1 MQLTPLEDEIRKTPE
16 AIDAIRGGELSASS
30 LQSYLCCPAKFYYQF
45 IEHLQQ
51 EDEVV
56 ESLDAGSLGTV
67 FHSVMEALY
76 RPLSRVTVSDIDR
89 ILADRKA
96 LKSLVRDKIMAEMQT
111 IDVSGRDLVVEEV
124 ILEYVIQTL
133 RHDRQLLVE
142 AGSPGFDILYLEQRM
157 TCEFEGFRLKGFA
170 DRIDSYKDGQVRIVD
185 YKTGKVEQEDIDI
198 TDDNAADVVEKLFG
212 PANQGRP
219 KIALQL
225 YIYSLLAQ
233 EYEKTKGRP
242 LVNSIYSVLRMFTDP
257 LQDRPQSH
265 EFARLTRERLK
276 DLLAEMTNPQVPF
289 RRTEELSTC
298 SYCDFKMICG
308 R

>member
-16 AIDAIRGGELSASS
+16 AIEAIRGGELSAST
-30 LQSYLCCPAKFYYQF
+30 LQSYLYCPAKFYYQF
-45 IEHLQQ
+45 VEHLQQ
-51 EDEVV
+51 EDEVA
-56 ESLDAGSLGTV
+56 ESMDAGSLGTV

-76 RPLSRVTVSDIDR
+76 DPLSRVTVADLDGMLS
-89 ILADRKA
+89 DRKA
-96 LKSLVRDKIMAEMQT
+96 LKALVREMIMKKMQT
-111 IDVSGRDLVVEEV
+111 IDVTGRDLVVEEV
-124 ILEYVIQTL
+124 ILEYVVQTL
-133 RHDRQLLVE
+133 KHDRRLLLE
-142 AGSPGFDILYLEQRM
+142 AGSPGFDILYLEYKM
-157 TCEFEGFRLKGFA
+157 TCPFEGFRLKGYA
-170 DRIDSYKDGQVRIVD
+170 DRIDSYKDGAVRIVD

-198 TDDNAADVVEKLFG
+198 NDDNAADIVEKLFG
-212 PANQGRP
+212 PSNQGRP

-233 EYEKTKGRP
+233 EYDKTKGRP
-242 LVNSIYSVLRMFTDP
+242 LVNSIYSVRRMFTEP

-276 DLLAEMTNPQVPF
+276 ALLAEMTDPAVPF
-289 RRTEELSTC
+289 RRTEELATC